1 MSKIGFIGAGN
12 MAEALIKGLISKGAF
27 KKSEISA
34 SDVSKTRLSH
44 MSTTYGIKTH
54 KENAKV
60 ASEADIVVLSVK
72 PKTVPKALR
81 AIKTKITLKK
91 IVVSIAAGVSESTL
105 SKAIGKKAKIV
116 RVMPNTPAL
125 VLEGASVLYYNENLS
140 DDEIETV
147 KNVFEAVGDS
157 YVVDDE
163 GLLNPVTGL
172 SGSGPAYV
180 SVFIEALSDG
190 GVKMG
195 LPRDM
200 AHDLAAQTVYG
211 TGKMI
216 IEGKTHPAE
225 FKDKVSS
232 PGGTTIE
239 GLHKLEEGG
248 FRSSAISAVEAATK
262 RSKELSGE
270 DK

>member
-1 MSKIGFIGAGN
+1 MSKIAFIGAGN
-12 MAEALIKGLISKGAF
+12 MAEALIKGLISTGAF
-27 KKSEISA
+27 KKSQIAA
-34 SDVSKTRLSH
+34 SDVSKKRLDHLS
-44 MSTTYGIKTH
+44 SSYGIKTLS
-54 KENAKV
+54 ENAKA
-60 ASEADIVVLSVK
+60 ASESDIIVLSVK
-72 PKTVPKALR
+72 PNTVPKIIKE
-81 AIKTKITLKK
+81 IKTKVSLKK
-91 IVVSIAAGVSESTL
+91 IVVSIAAGVNVRAI

-125 VLEGASVLYYNENLS
+125 VQQGASVLYCNENLTEE
-140 DDEIETV
+140 DTAAI
-147 KNVFEAVGDS
+147 KKVFEAVGLA
-157 YVVDDE
+157 YVVEDE
-163 GLLNPVTGL
+163 SLLNPVTGL
-172 SGSGPAYV
+172 SGSGPAFV

-200 AHDLAAQTVYG
+200 AHALSAQTVYG
-211 TGKMI
+211 TAKMI
-216 IEGKTHPAE
+216 IEGKSHPAE